1 MLIIAGPPTREETV
15 ALDDTSSIVTD
26 TTGRHGLHGRRS
38 LAWNTL
44 SGGIARGLYGLTL
57 FVGSIFV
64 AQFQGVD
71 ALGSFGLALVVGTFA
86 AVVGDCGMSQYL
98 VPLLART
105 DPDRW
110 GAVLATVRRFQMV
123 SALPAAAA
131 FAVLVG
137 LVFSG
142 PDRVALL
149 ASIPWWLFTRATL
162 SLRTFFA
169 VGEDSLRDAR
179 AGLAETIIGLTLL
192 GAASYRLES
201 PAWALLAL
209 GIGALVGLLLR
220 VRSLHRLGVVAGE
233 PHKVGLPLLRETWHF
248 NSFNVLVM
256 VYTRIDVILLSLL
269 GTSAELGIY
278 QAPVRIVTGIL
289 LLPEALHILLMAR
302 ASRTPGD
309 RGLHAAQQQLL
320 TIGFIISL
328 IGVGLVA
335 VWGSDL
341 LALLYGEPFGAA
353 GLAFTLLVAMVPLR
367 LVVYLNENQLVS
379 HGFLKVRVTRM
390 AVTAVFATIAGTVAI
405 YFYGYQGAAAV
416 TVASEAVLVLL
427 YMHAVRQRV
436 GSDFVLYPVG
446 LRRASAQLPTG

>member
-1 MLIIAGPPTREETV
+1 M
-15 ALDDTSSIVTD
+15 VTD
-26 TTGRHGLHGRRS
+26 PQSGRRS

-44 SGGIARGLYGLTL
+44 SGGVARGLWGATL

-71 ALGSFGLALVVGTFA
+71 ALGSFGLAAVLATFA
-86 AVVGDCGMSQYL
+86 AVIADCGMSQYL
-98 VPLLART
+98 IPLLART
-105 DPDRW
+105 QPEGW
-110 GAVLATVRRFQMV
+110 GAVLGTIRRFQLA
-123 SALPAAAA
+123 SALPAAAG
-131 FAVLVG
+131 FAILVA

-142 PDRVALL
+142 QDRATLL

-162 SLRTFFA
+162 SLRSFFA
-169 VGEDSLRDAR
+169 VGENSTWDAL
-179 AGLAETIIGLTLL
+179 AGLAETVLGLALL
-192 GAASYRLES
+192 SVACSQLDS

-209 GIGALVGLLLR
+209 GVGALVGLLLR
-220 VRSLHRLGVVAGE
+220 IRSLHRLGVVAGE
-233 PHKVGLPLLRETWHF
+233 PHNVGLPLLRETWHF

-309 RGLHAAQQQLL
+309 RDLHAAQQQLL
-320 TIGFIISL
+320 TIGFICSL

-335 VWGSDL
+335 LWGSDL
-341 LALLYGEPFGAA
+341 LALLYGEPFAAA

-379 HGFLKVRVTRM
+379 HGFLEVRVARM
-390 AVTAVFATIAGTVAI
+390 ATTAVFATIAGAVAI
-405 YFYGYQGAAAV
+405 HFYGYEGAAAV
-416 TVASEAVLVLL
+416 TVASEGVLVLL

-446 LRRASAQLPTG
+446 LPRESA